1 MAKYRVL
8 ICAPDD
14 ADLECERAGE
24 AMARVEIDFKPRV
37 ELELWLWSSRWTEN
51 SKFPSARQ
59 FDLIAC
65 VLRQSSCVWG
75 GERREP
81 GLPPELAQSLPN
93 RENGKIP
100 DFLVFV
106 HTESDGVDSTS
117 PINQMVSPS
126 KAVDL
131 LLGKAEQRDFEW
143 ENNFTTSINSY
154 RDYNQFEGIFER
166 LLRLRLSEKFPV
178 QGPHAFPRGNA
189 LLEPDHFFS
198 RFGTV
203 ASRDIL
209 SYINEWLAEVRA
221 KWRRERR
228 GVALTAFVSA
238 ATLATAITFGSV
250 TFSRFQKSETNLA
263 LARTEKK
270 NAEKTARVS
279 MSAAEKTAR
288 ESIEAKLQSE
298 QLMHE
303 VVSDLGEKLK
313 PVRRAD
319 LLEPSLKAI
328 EAYDSKNGTDVQNAS
343 VQVLRVAA
351 LNDQGDLLA
360 DDNNLDGAVNA
371 YQEACGI
378 LEDLVKQEPA
388 KDEWMAE
395 WAQNLLKMGNIFS
408 TQGKIGEAMENYQR
422 AAGLW
427 QKLASAKPAEVG
439 PKSEWTKVL
448 VKLGTTFMAQKDWA
462 GARGPFEQARDI
474 LRGLAERDAQN
485 TEGWLRV
492 RQICNQIGDLEV
504 KAGDL
509 DRAVHA
515 YTDQLAADQKVAQL
529 SPGDTSEE
537 RDVAICQE
545 RIGYV
550 LEAQGKMA
558 DALTY
563 YQEELTGFENLV
575 HSSPTD
581 SSLRF
586 DLSVA
591 YESVGG
597 VLREEGKPDTALPKL
612 EKAVEITEQ
621 LASQEA
627 NDKKYQRQLSVSLQ
641 NYGSVL
647 ADLDKTPAALQAYLR
662 SQEICERLAAAVP
675 GDATYQQDLAD
686 CLGRAGD
693 LYRADGNLTKARG
706 SYQHCLQIS
715 ESLVSRDEANPIR
728 RQQLALTF
736 QRLAEATALSDKGG
750 QEALG
755 YYKVSCD
762 IFERLLETNSRN
774 VTWQEFLAN
783 GYLQAGKI
791 LQQGGKTTD
800 ATTQYN
806 QSLKVLLS
814 LRQINQLDD
823 YGVSVML
830 GAEEALGKKY
840 SADGGVVAELA
851 H

>member
-37 ELELWLWSSRWTEN
+37 DLELWLWSSRWTEN

-59 FDLIAC
+59 FDLVAC
-65 VLRQSSCVWG
+65 VLRRSSCVWG

-81 GLPPELAQSLPN
+81 GMPSDLAQSLPSH
-93 RENGKIP
+93 ENGKIP

-106 HTESDGVDSTS
+106 HAEGDVADSTS
-117 PINQMVSPS
+117 PMNQMVSPS

-131 LLGKAEQRDFEW
+131 LLGKADHRDFEW

-154 RDYNQFEGIFER
+154 RDYDQFETIFER
-166 LLRLRLSEKFPV
+166 LLRLRLSEKVPAE
-178 QGPHAFPRGNA
+178 GPHAFPSGNA

-198 RFGTV
+198 RFGNA
-203 ASRDIL
+203 ASREIL

-250 TFSRFQKSETNLA
+250 TFSRFQRSETNLA
-263 LARTEKK
+263 VARTEKT
-270 NAEKTARVS
+270 NAEKTARAS
-279 MSAAEKTAR
+279 MAAADKTAR

-303 VVSDLGEKLK
+303 IVSDLGEKLK

-328 EAYDSKNGTDVQNAS
+328 EAYDTKNGADTQNGS

-371 YQEACGI
+371 YQEACRI

-388 KDEWMAE
+388 KDEWVAE

-427 QKLASAKPAEVG
+427 QKLASAKPADVA
-439 PKSEWTKVL
+439 PRSEWTKVL
-448 VKLGTTFMAQKDWA
+448 VKLGTSFMAQKDWA
-462 GARGPFEQARDI
+462 GARVPFEQARDI
-474 LRGLAERDAQN
+474 LRGLADRDAQN
-485 TEGWLRV
+485 AEAWLRV
-492 RQICNQIGDLEV
+492 RQVCNQLGDLEV

-515 YTDQLAADQKVAQL
+515 YTDQLAADEKLAQL
-529 SPGDTSEE
+529 SPGDVSEE

-563 YQEELTGFENLV
+563 YEQEQKGFENLLLR
-575 HSSPTD
+575 SSTD
-581 SSLRF
+581 GSLRF
-586 DLSVA
+586 GLSVA
-591 YESVGG
+591 YESIGG
-597 VLREEGKPDTALPKL
+597 ILREEGKPDLALPKL
-612 EKAVEITEQ
+612 EKAVEIAQQ
-621 LASQEA
+621 LVSQESSE
-627 NDKKYQRQLSVSLQ
+627 KKYQRQLSVSLQ

-647 ADLDKTPAALQAYLR
+647 ADLEKTPAALQAYAE
-662 SQEICERLAAAVP
+662 SQEICERLVAAVP
-675 GDATYQQDLAD
+675 GDTVYQQDLAD
-686 CLGRAGD
+686 CLGRVGD
-693 LYRADGNLTKARG
+693 LYKADGNVAKARA
-706 SYQHCLQIS
+706 SYQRCLQIS
-715 ESLVSRDEANPIR
+715 ESLVSRDESNPVR

-736 QRLAEATALSDKGG
+736 QRLAEATALSDKE

-762 IFERLLETNSRN
+762 IFERLLQTNGRN

-783 GYLQAGKI
+783 GYLQTGKI
-791 LQQGGKTTD
+791 LQQGGKTAD
-800 ATTQYN
+800 ATAQFN
-806 QSLKVLLS
+806 QSLKALLS

-823 YGVSVML
+823 YGVSVLL
-830 GAEEALGKKY
+830 GAEEALGKKF

-851 H
+851 Q

>member
-37 ELELWLWSSRWTEN
+37 DLELWLWSSRWTEN

-59 FDLIAC
+59 FDLVAC
-65 VLRQSSCVWG
+65 VLRRSSCVWG

-81 GLPPELAQSLPN
+81 GMLSDLAQSLPSH
-93 RENGKIP
+93 ENGKIP

-106 HTESDGVDSTS
+106 HAEGDVADSTS
-117 PINQMVSPS
+117 PMNQMVSPS

-131 LLGKAEQRDFEW
+131 LLGKADHRDFEW

-154 RDYNQFEGIFER
+154 RDYDQFETIFER
-166 LLRLRLSEKFPV
+166 LLRLRLSEKVPAE
-178 QGPHAFPRGNA
+178 GPHAFPKGNA

-198 RFGTV
+198 RFGNA
-203 ASRDIL
+203 ASREIL
-209 SYINEWLAEVRA
+209 SYINEWLGEVRA

-250 TFSRFQKSETNLA
+250 TFSRFQRSETNLA
-263 LARTEKK
+263 VARTEKT

-279 MSAAEKTAR
+279 MATADKTAR

-298 QLMHE
+298 RLMHE
-303 VVSDLGEKLK
+303 IVSDLGEKLK

-328 EAYDSKNGTDVQNAS
+328 EAYDTKNGADTQTGS
-343 VQVLRVAA
+343 VQILRVAA

-360 DDNNLDGAVNA
+360 DDNNLDGAVTA
-371 YQEACGI
+371 YQEACRI

-388 KDEWMAE
+388 KDEWVAE

-427 QKLASAKPAEVG
+427 QKLASAKPADVA
-439 PKSEWTKVL
+439 PRSEWTKVL

-462 GARGPFEQARDI
+462 GARAPFEQARDI
-474 LRGLAERDAQN
+474 LRGLADRDAQN
-485 TEGWLRV
+485 SEAWLRV
-492 RQICNQIGDLEV
+492 RQICNQLGDLEV

-515 YTDQLAADQKVAQL
+515 YTDQLAADEKLAQL
-529 SPGDTSEE
+529 SPGDVSEE

-563 YQEELTGFENLV
+563 YEQELKGFENLLLR
-575 HSSPTD
+575 SSTD
-581 SSLRF
+581 GSLRF
-586 DLSVA
+586 GLSVA

-597 VLREEGKPDTALPKL
+597 VLREEGKPEPALPKL
-612 EKAVEITEQ
+612 QKAVEIAQEIV
-621 LASQEA
+621 SQESSE
-627 NDKKYQRQLSVSLQ
+627 KKYQRQLSVSLQ

-647 ADLDKTPAALQAYLR
+647 ADLDKTPAALQAYAQ
-662 SQEICERLAAAVP
+662 SQEICDRLVAAVP
-675 GDATYQQDLAD
+675 GDTVYQQDLAD
-686 CLGRAGD
+686 CLGRVGD
-693 LYRADGNLTKARG
+693 LYKADGNLAKARA
-706 SYQHCLQIS
+706 SYQRCLQIS
-715 ESLVSRDEANPIR
+715 ESLVSRDETNPVR

-736 QRLAEATALSDKGG
+736 QRLAEATALSDRE

-762 IFERLLETNSRN
+762 IFQRLLETNGRN

-783 GYLQAGKI
+783 GYLQTGKI
-791 LQQGGKTTD
+791 LQQGGKTAD
-800 ATTQYN
+800 ATAQYN
-806 QSLKVLLS
+806 QSLKALLS

-823 YGVSVML
+823 YGVSVLL
-830 GAEEALGKKY
+830 GAEEALGKKF

>member
-37 ELELWLWSSRWTEN
+37 DLELWLWSSRWTEN

-59 FDLIAC
+59 FDLVAC
-65 VLRQSSCVWG
+65 VLRRSSCVWG

-81 GLPPELAQSLPN
+81 GMPSDLAQSLPSH
-93 RENGKIP
+93 ENGKIP

-106 HTESDGVDSTS
+106 HAEGDVADSTS
-117 PINQMVSPS
+117 PMNQMVSPS

-131 LLGKAEQRDFEW
+131 LLGKADHRDFEW

-154 RDYNQFEGIFER
+154 RDYDQFETIFER
-166 LLRLRLSEKFPV
+166 LLRLRLSEKVPAE
-178 QGPHAFPRGNA
+178 GPHAFPKGNA

-198 RFGTV
+198 RFGNA
-203 ASRDIL
+203 ASREIL
-209 SYINEWLAEVRA
+209 SYINEWLGEVRA

-250 TFSRFQKSETNLA
+250 TFSRFQRSETNLA
-263 LARTEKK
+263 VARTEKT

-279 MSAAEKTAR
+279 MAAADKTAR

-303 VVSDLGEKLK
+303 IVSDLGEKLK

-328 EAYDSKNGTDVQNAS
+328 EAYDTKNGADTQTGS

-360 DDNNLDGAVNA
+360 DDNNLDGAVTA
-371 YQEACGI
+371 YQEACRI
-378 LEDLVKQEPA
+378 LEDLAKQEPA
-388 KDEWMAE
+388 KDEWVAE

-427 QKLASAKPAEVG
+427 QKLASAKPADVA
-439 PKSEWTKVL
+439 PRSEWTKVL
-448 VKLGTTFMAQKDWA
+448 VRLGTTFMAQKDWA
-462 GARGPFEQARDI
+462 GARAPFEQARDI
-474 LRGLAERDAQN
+474 LRGLADRDAQN
-485 TEGWLRV
+485 SEAWLRV
-492 RQICNQIGDLEV
+492 RQICNQLGDLEV

-509 DRAVHA
+509 DRAVHD
-515 YTDQLAADQKVAQL
+515 YTDQLAADEKLAQL
-529 SPGDTSEE
+529 SPADVSEE

-563 YQEELTGFENLV
+563 YEQELKGFENLLLR
-575 HSSPTD
+575 SSTD
-581 SSLRF
+581 GSLRF
-586 DLSVA
+586 GLSVA

-597 VLREEGKPDTALPKL
+597 VLREEGKPDLALPKL
-612 EKAVEITEQ
+612 QKAVEVAEQ
-621 LASQEA
+621 LVSQESSE
-627 NDKKYQRQLSVSLQ
+627 KKYQRQLSVSLQ

-647 ADLDKTPAALQAYLR
+647 ADLDKTPAALQAYAQ
-662 SQEICERLAAAVP
+662 SQEICERLVAAVP
-675 GDATYQQDLAD
+675 GETVYQQDLAD
-686 CLGRAGD
+686 CLGRVGD
-693 LYRADGNLTKARG
+693 LDKADGNLAKARA
-706 SYQHCLQIS
+706 SYQRCLQIS
-715 ESLVSRDEANPIR
+715 ESLVSRDESNPVR

-736 QRLAEATALSDKGG
+736 QRLAEATALSDKE

-762 IFERLLETNSRN
+762 IFQRLLETNGRN

-783 GYLQAGKI
+783 GYLQTGKI
-791 LQQGGKTTD
+791 LQQGGKTAD
-800 ATTQYN
+800 ATAQYN
-806 QSLKVLLS
+806 QSLKALLS

-823 YGVSVML
+823 YGVSVLL
-830 GAEEALGKKY
+830 GAEEALGKKF

-851 H
+851 Q

>member
-59 FDLIAC
+59 FDLVAC
-65 VLRQSSCVWG
+65 VLRRSSCVWG

-81 GLPPELAQSLPN
+81 GMPLGLAQSLPSH
-93 RENGKIP
+93 ENGKIP

-106 HTESDGVDSTS
+106 HAEGDAADSTS
-117 PINQMVSPS
+117 PMNQMVSPS

-131 LLGKAEQRDFEW
+131 LLGKVDHRDFEW

-154 RDYNQFEGIFER
+154 RDYDQFETIFER
-166 LLRLRLSEKFPV
+166 LLRLRLGEKVPAE
-178 QGPHAFPRGNA
+178 GPHAFPKGNA

-198 RFGTV
+198 RFGNA
-203 ASRDIL
+203 ASREVL

-250 TFSRFQKSETNLA
+250 TFSRFQRSETNLA
-263 LARTEKK
+263 VARTEKT
-270 NAEKTARVS
+270 NAEKTARAS
-279 MSAAEKTAR
+279 MAAADKTAR

-303 VVSDLGEKLK
+303 IVNDLGEKLK

-328 EAYDSKNGTDVQNAS
+328 AAYDVKNGAGTQNGS

-371 YQEACGI
+371 YQEACRI

-388 KDEWMAE
+388 KDEWVAE

-427 QKLASAKPAEVG
+427 QKLASAKPAEVA
-439 PKSEWTKVL
+439 PRSEWTKVL
-448 VKLGTTFMAQKDWA
+448 VRLGTTFMAQKDWA
-462 GARGPFEQARDI
+462 GARAPFEQARDI
-474 LRGLAERDAQN
+474 LRGLADRDAQN
-485 TEGWLRV
+485 PEAWLRV
-492 RQICNQIGDLEV
+492 RQICNQLGDLEV
-504 KAGDL
+504 KSGDL
-509 DRAVHA
+509 DRAVRA
-515 YTDQLAADQKVAQL
+515 YADQLGADEKLAQL
-529 SPGDTSEE
+529 SPGDASEE

-563 YQEELTGFENLV
+563 YEQELKGFENLLLR
-575 HSSPTD
+575 SSTD
-581 SSLRF
+581 GGLRF

-597 VLREEGKPDTALPKL
+597 VLREEGKPDLASPKL
-612 EKAVEITEQ
+612 QKAVELAQQ
-621 LASQEA
+621 LLSQEA
-627 NDKKYQRQLSVSLQ
+627 SEKKYQRQLSVSLQ

-647 ADLDKTPAALQAYLR
+647 ADLDKTPAALQAYAQ
-662 SQEICERLAAAVP
+662 SQEICERLVAAAP
-675 GDATYQQDLAD
+675 GDTVYQQDLAD
-686 CLGRAGD
+686 CLGRVGD
-693 LYRADGNLTKARG
+693 LYRADGNLAKARA
-706 SYQHCLQIS
+706 SYQRGLQIS
-715 ESLVSRDEANPIR
+715 ESLVSRDESNPVR

-736 QRLAEATALSDKGG
+736 QRLAEATALSDKD

-762 IFERLLETNSRN
+762 IFERLLETNGLN

-783 GYLQAGKI
+783 GYLQTGKI
-791 LQQGGKTTD
+791 LQQGGKTAD
-800 ATTQYN
+800 ATTQFN

-823 YGVSVML
+823 YGVSVLL
-830 GAEEALGKKY
+830 GAEEALGKKF

-851 H
+851 Q

>member
-37 ELELWLWSSRWTEN
+37 DLELWLWSSRWTEN

-59 FDLIAC
+59 FDLVAC
-65 VLRQSSCVWG
+65 VLRRSSCVWG

-81 GLPPELAQSLPN
+81 GMPSDLAQSLPSH
-93 RENGKIP
+93 ENGKIP

-106 HTESDGVDSTS
+106 HAEGDVADSTS
-117 PINQMVSPS
+117 PMNQMVSPS

-131 LLGKAEQRDFEW
+131 LLGKADHRDFEW

-154 RDYNQFEGIFER
+154 RDYDQFETIFER
-166 LLRLRLSEKFPV
+166 LLRLRLSEKVPAE
-178 QGPHAFPRGNA
+178 GPHAFPKGNA

-198 RFGTV
+198 RFGNA
-203 ASRDIL
+203 ASREIL
-209 SYINEWLAEVRA
+209 SYINEWLGEIRA

-250 TFSRFQKSETNLA
+250 TFSRFQRSETNLA
-263 LARTEKK
+263 VARTEKT

-279 MSAAEKTAR
+279 MAAADKTAR

-303 VVSDLGEKLK
+303 IVSDLGEKLK

-328 EAYDSKNGTDVQNAS
+328 EAYDTKNGADTQTGS

-360 DDNNLDGAVNA
+360 DDNNLDGAVTA
-371 YQEACGI
+371 YQEACRI
-378 LEDLVKQEPA
+378 LEDLAKQEPA
-388 KDEWMAE
+388 KDEWVAE

-427 QKLASAKPAEVG
+427 QKLASAKPADVA
-439 PKSEWTKVL
+439 PRSEWTKVL
-448 VKLGTTFMAQKDWA
+448 VRLGTTFMTQKDWA
-462 GARGPFEQARDI
+462 GARAPFEQARDI
-474 LRGLAERDAQN
+474 LRGLADRDAQN
-485 TEGWLRV
+485 SEAWLRV
-492 RQICNQIGDLEV
+492 RQICNQLGDLEV

-509 DRAVHA
+509 DRAVHD
-515 YTDQLAADQKVAQL
+515 YTDQLAADEKLAQL
-529 SPGDTSEE
+529 SPADVSEE

-563 YQEELTGFENLV
+563 YEQELKGFENLLLR
-575 HSSPTD
+575 SSTD
-581 SSLRF
+581 GSLRF
-586 DLSVA
+586 GLSVA

-597 VLREEGKPDTALPKL
+597 VLREEGKPDLALPKL
-612 EKAVEITEQ
+612 QKAVEVAEQ
-621 LASQEA
+621 LVSQESSE
-627 NDKKYQRQLSVSLQ
+627 KKYQRQLSVSLQ

-647 ADLDKTPAALQAYLR
+647 ADLDKTPAALQAYAQ
-662 SQEICERLAAAVP
+662 SQEICERLVAAVP
-675 GDATYQQDLAD
+675 GETVYQQDLAD
-686 CLGRAGD
+686 CLGRVGD
-693 LYRADGNLTKARG
+693 LDKADGNLAKARA
-706 SYQHCLQIS
+706 SYQRCLQIS
-715 ESLVSRDEANPIR
+715 ESLVSRDESNPVR

-736 QRLAEATALSDKGG
+736 QRLAEATALSDKE

-762 IFERLLETNSRN
+762 IFQRLLETNGRN

-783 GYLQAGKI
+783 GYLQTGKI
-791 LQQGGKTTD
+791 LQQGGKTAD
-800 ATTQYN
+800 ATAQYN
-806 QSLKVLLS
+806 QSLKALLS

-823 YGVSVML
+823 YGVSVLL
-830 GAEEALGKKY
+830 GAEEALGKKF

-851 H
+851 Q

>member
-37 ELELWLWSSRWTEN
+37 DLELWLWSSRWTEN

-59 FDLIAC
+59 FDLVAC
-65 VLRQSSCVWG
+65 VLRRSSCVWG

-81 GLPPELAQSLPN
+81 GMPSDLAQSLPSH
-93 RENGKIP
+93 ENGKIP

-106 HTESDGVDSTS
+106 HAEGDVADSTS
-117 PINQMVSPS
+117 PMNQMVSPS

-131 LLGKAEQRDFEW
+131 LLGKADHRDFEW

-154 RDYNQFEGIFER
+154 RDYDQFESIFER
-166 LLRLRLSEKFPV
+166 LLRLRLSEKVPAE
-178 QGPHAFPRGNA
+178 GPHAFPKGNA

-198 RFGTV
+198 RFGNG
-203 ASRDIL
+203 ASRELL

-250 TFSRFQKSETNLA
+250 TFSRFQRSETNLVV
-263 LARTEKK
+263 ARTEKT
-270 NAEKTARVS
+270 NAEKTARAS
-279 MSAAEKTAR
+279 MAAADKTAR

-303 VVSDLGEKLK
+303 IVSDLGEKLK

-328 EAYDSKNGTDVQNAS
+328 QAYDTKNGAGTQNGS

-351 LNDQGDLLA
+351 LNDHGDLLA
-360 DDNNLDGAVNA
+360 DDNNLDGAVTA
-371 YQEACGI
+371 YQEACRI

-388 KDEWMAE
+388 QDEWVAE

-427 QKLASAKPAEVG
+427 QKLASANPADVA

-448 VKLGTTFMAQKDWA
+448 VKLGATFMAQRDWT
-462 GARGPFEQARDI
+462 GARAPFEQARDI
-474 LRGLAERDAQN
+474 LRGLADRDAQN
-485 TEGWLRV
+485 SEAWLRV
-492 RQICNQIGDLEV
+492 RQICNQLGDLEV

-515 YTDQLAADQKVAQL
+515 YTDQLAADEKLAQL
-529 SPGDTSEE
+529 SPGDVSEE

-563 YQEELTGFENLV
+563 YEQELKGFENLLLR
-575 HSSPTD
+575 SSND
-581 SSLRF
+581 GSLRF
-586 DLSVA
+586 GLSVA

-597 VLREEGKPDTALPKL
+597 VLREEGQPEPALPKL
-612 EKAVEITEQ
+612 QKAVEIAQQ
-621 LASQEA
+621 LVSQESSE
-627 NDKKYQRQLSVSLQ
+627 KKYQRQLSVSLQ

-647 ADLDKTPAALQAYLR
+647 ADLDKTPAALQAYAQ
-662 SQEICERLAAAVP
+662 SQEICERLVAAVP
-675 GDATYQQDLAD
+675 GDTVYQQDLAD
-686 CLGRAGD
+686 CLGRVGD
-693 LYRADGNLTKARG
+693 LYKADGNLAKARV
-706 SYQHCLQIS
+706 SYQRCLEIS
-715 ESLVSRDEANPIR
+715 ESLVSRDESSPVR

-736 QRLAEATALSDKGG
+736 QRLAEATALSDKD

-762 IFERLLETNSRN
+762 IFQRLLETNGRN

-783 GYLQAGKI
+783 GYLQTGKL
-791 LQQGGKTTD
+791 LQQGGKTAD
-800 ATTQYN
+800 ATAQYN
-806 QSLKVLLS
+806 QSLKALLS

-823 YGVSVML
+823 YGVSVLL
-830 GAEEALGKKY
+830 GAEEALGKKF

>member
-37 ELELWLWSSRWTEN
+37 DLELWLWSSRWTEN

-59 FDLIAC
+59 FDLVAC
-65 VLRQSSCVWG
+65 VLRRSSCVWG

-81 GLPPELAQSLPN
+81 GMPSDLAQSLPSH
-93 RENGKIP
+93 ENGKIP

-106 HTESDGVDSTS
+106 HAEGDVADSTS
-117 PINQMVSPS
+117 PMNQMVSPS

-131 LLGKAEQRDFEW
+131 LLGKADHRDFEW

-154 RDYNQFEGIFER
+154 RDYDQFETIFER
-166 LLRLRLSEKFPV
+166 LLRLRLSEKIPAE
-178 QGPHAFPRGNA
+178 GPHAFPKGNA

-198 RFGTV
+198 RFGNA
-203 ASRDIL
+203 ASREIL
-209 SYINEWLAEVRA
+209 SYINEWLGEVRA

-250 TFSRFQKSETNLA
+250 TFSRFQRSETNLA
-263 LARTEKK
+263 VARTEKT
-270 NAEKTARVS
+270 NAEKTARAS
-279 MSAAEKTAR
+279 MAAADKTAR

-303 VVSDLGEKLK
+303 IVSDLGEKLK

-319 LLEPSLKAI
+319 LLEPSLKEI
-328 EAYDSKNGTDVQNAS
+328 EAYDTKNGADTQNGS

-371 YQEACGI
+371 YQEACRI

-388 KDEWMAE
+388 KDEWVAE

-427 QKLASAKPAEVG
+427 QKLASAKPADVA
-439 PKSEWTKVL
+439 PRSEWTKVL

-462 GARGPFEQARDI
+462 GARTPFEQARDI
-474 LRGLAERDAQN
+474 LRGLADRDAQN
-485 TEGWLRV
+485 SEAWLRV
-492 RQICNQIGDLEV
+492 RQICNQLGDLEV
-504 KAGDL
+504 KSGDL

-515 YTDQLAADQKVAQL
+515 YTDQLAADEKLAQL
-529 SPGDTSEE
+529 SPGDVSEE

-563 YQEELTGFENLV
+563 YEQELKGFENLLLRG
-575 HSSPTD
+575 STD
-581 SSLRF
+581 GSLRF
-586 DLSVA
+586 SLSVA

-597 VLREEGKPDTALPKL
+597 VLREEGKPEPALPKL
-612 EKAVEITEQ
+612 QKAVEIAQQ
-621 LASQEA
+621 LVSQESSE
-627 NDKKYQRQLSVSLQ
+627 KKYQRQLSVSLQ

-647 ADLDKTPAALQAYLR
+647 ADLDKTPAALQAYAQ
-662 SQEICERLAAAVP
+662 SQEICERLVAAVP
-675 GDATYQQDLAD
+675 GDTVYQQDLAD
-686 CLGRAGD
+686 CLGRVGD
-693 LYRADGNLTKARG
+693 LYKADGNVAKARA
-706 SYQHCLQIS
+706 SYQRCLQIS
-715 ESLVSRDEANPIR
+715 ESLVSRDESNPVR

-736 QRLAEATALSDKGG
+736 QRLAEATALSDKE

-762 IFERLLETNSRN
+762 IFQRLLETNGRN

-783 GYLQAGKI
+783 GYLQTGKI
-791 LQQGGKTTD
+791 LQQGGKTAD
-800 ATTQYN
+800 ATAQYN
-806 QSLKVLLS
+806 QSLKALLS

-823 YGVSVML
+823 YGVSVLL
-830 GAEEALGKKY
+830 GAEEALGKKF

-851 H
+851 Q

>member
-24 AMARVEIDFKPRV
+24 AMARVEMEFKPRV

-59 FDLIAC
+59 FDLVAC
-65 VLRQSSCVWG
+65 VLRRSSCVWG

-81 GLPPELAQSLPN
+81 GMPQDVAQAMPR

-106 HTESDGVDSTS
+106 HAESDAADSTS
-117 PINQMVSPS
+117 PMNQMVSPS

-131 LLGKAEQRDFEW
+131 LLGKVDQRDFEW

-154 RDYNQFEGIFER
+154 RNYEQFEATFER
-166 LLRLRLSEKFPV
+166 LLRLRLGEKFPAE
-178 QGPHAFPRGNA
+178 GPHAFPKGNA
-189 LLEPDHFFS
+189 LLEPDHFFT

-203 ASRDIL
+203 ASREIL
-209 SYINEWLAEVRA
+209 SYINEWLAEVRS

-263 LARTEKK
+263 VARTQKA
-270 NAEKTARVS
+270 NAEKTARASV
-279 MSAAEKTAR
+279 AAADKTAR
-288 ESIEAKLQSE
+288 DSIEAKLQSE

-303 VVSDLGEKLK
+303 IVSDLGEKLK

-319 LLEPSLKAI
+319 LLEPSLKAVETYDAKNGI
-328 EAYDSKNGTDVQNAS
+328 EAQNTS

-371 YQEACGI
+371 YQDACRL

-388 KDEWMAE
+388 KDEWVAE

-408 TQGKIGEAMENYQR
+408 TQGKIGQAMENYQR

-427 QKLASAKPAEVG
+427 EKLASAKPTEVE

-448 VKLGTTFMAQKDWA
+448 VKLGITFMAQKDWA

-474 LRGLAERDAQN
+474 LRVLAERDAQN
-485 TEGWLRV
+485 PEAWLRV
-492 RQICNQIGDLEV
+492 RQICNQLGDLEV

-509 DRAVHA
+509 DRAVRA
-515 YTDQLAADQKVAQL
+515 YTDQLAAGQRLAQL
-529 SPGDTSEE
+529 SPGDISQQ
-537 RDVAICQE
+537 RDIAICQE

-550 LEAQGKMA
+550 LEAQGKME

-563 YQEELTGFENLV
+563 YQQELTTFENLL
-575 HSSPTD
+575 HGSSSD

-586 DLSVA
+586 DLAVA
-591 YESVGG
+591 YQNVGG
-597 VLREEGKPDTALPKL
+597 ILREEGKPDLALPKL
-612 EKAVEITEQ
+612 EKAVEVAQQ
-621 LASQEA
+621 LASQDSKE
-627 NDKKYQRQLSVSLQ
+627 KKYEHQFSVSLQ

-647 ADLDKTPAALQAYLR
+647 ADLDKTPAALQAYAQ
-662 SQEICERLAAAVP
+662 SQEICERLVAAAP
-675 GDATYQQDLAD
+675 GEAVYQQDLAD

-693 LYRADGNLTKARG
+693 LYRADGNLAKARA
-706 SYQHCLQIS
+706 SYQRSLEIS
-715 ESLVSRDEANPIR
+715 ESLVSRDEANPVR

-736 QRLAEATALSDKGG
+736 QRLAEATALTDKG

-762 IFERLLETNSRN
+762 IFERLLQTNGRN

-783 GYLQAGKI
+783 GYLQAGKL
-791 LQQGGKTTD
+791 LQTSGKTAD
-800 ATTQYN
+800 ATTQFN

-823 YGVSVML
+823 YGVSVLL
-830 GAEEALGKKY
+830 GSESALGKKF
-840 SADGGVVAELA
+840 SADGGVVAEA
-851 H
+851 Q

>member
-59 FDLIAC
+59 FDLVAC
-65 VLRQSSCVWG
+65 VLRRSSCVWG

-81 GLPPELAQSLPN
+81 GLPPDLAQSLPSI
-93 RENGKIP
+93 ENGKIP

-106 HTESDGVDSTS
+106 HSESDAADSTS
-117 PINQMVSPS
+117 PMNQMVSPS

-131 LLGKAEQRDFEW
+131 LLGKVEQRDFEW

-154 RDYNQFEGIFER
+154 RDYDQFETLFER
-166 LLRLRLSEKFPV
+166 LLRLRLSEKFPAE
-178 QGPHAFPRGNA
+178 GPHAFPKGHA

-198 RFGTV
+198 RFGNV
-203 ASRDIL
+203 ASREIL
-209 SYINEWLAEVRA
+209 SYINEWLSEVRA

-238 ATLATAITFGSV
+238 ATLATAVTFGSV
-250 TFSRFQKSETNLA
+250 TFSRFQRSETNLA
-263 LARTEKK
+263 VAKTDKQ
-270 NAEKTARVS
+270 NAEKTARAS
-279 MSAAEKTAR
+279 MAAAEKTAR

-303 VVSDLGEKLK
+303 IVSDLGEKLK

-328 EAYDSKNGTDVQNAS
+328 AAYDAKNGGDVQKPS
-343 VQVLRVAA
+343 VEVLRVAA

-360 DDNNLDGAVNA
+360 DDNDLDGAVNA
-371 YQEACGI
+371 YEEACRI

-388 KDEWMAE
+388 KEDWIAE

-408 TQGKIGEAMENYQR
+408 TQGKVGEAMDNYQR

-427 QKLASAKPAEVG
+427 QKLASAKPTEVG
-439 PKSEWTKVL
+439 PKSEWTKAL

-474 LRGLAERDAQN
+474 LRGLADRDAQN
-485 TEGWLRV
+485 PEAWLRV
-492 RQICNQIGDLEV
+492 RQICNQLGDLEV

-509 DRAVHA
+509 DRAA
-515 YTDQLAADQKVAQL
+515 RDYTDQLAADQKVAQL

-537 RDVAICQE
+537 RDVAVCQE

-550 LEAQGKMA
+550 LEAQGKME
-558 DALTY
+558 DAFTY
-563 YQEELTGFENLV
+563 YQDELTGFENLL
-575 HSSPTD
+575 HRSSADTG
-581 SSLRF
+581 LRF

-591 YESVGG
+591 YGSVGG
-597 VLREEGKPDTALPKL
+597 VLREEGKPEQALPKL
-612 EKAVEITEQ
+612 QKAVEISEQ
-621 LASQEA
+621 LVSQDA
-627 NDKKYQRQLSVSLQ
+627 NEKKYQRQLSVSLQ

-647 ADLDKTPAALQAYLR
+647 ADLEKTPNALQAYAQ
-662 SQEICERLAAAVP
+662 SQEICERLVAATP
-675 GDATYQQDLAD
+675 GDAVYQQDLAD
-686 CLGRAGD
+686 CLGRVGD
-693 LYRADGNLTKARG
+693 LYKADGNLAKART
-706 SYQHCLQIS
+706 SYERCLQIS
-715 ESLVSRDEANPIR
+715 ESLASRDETNPGR

-736 QRLAEATALSDKGG
+736 QRLAEATALSDKG

-755 YYKVSCD
+755 YYKLSCD
-762 IFERLLETNSRN
+762 IFERLVETNGRN

-783 GYLQAGKI
+783 GYLQSGKI
-791 LQQGGKTTD
+791 LQRGGKTGD
-800 ATTQYN
+800 ATTQFN

-814 LRQINQLDD
+814 LREINQLDD
-823 YGVSVML
+823 YGVSVLL
-830 GAEEALGKKY
+830 GSEEALGKKF
-840 SADGGVVAELA
+840 SADGGVVAA
-851 H
+851 Q

>member
-24 AMARVEIDFKPRV
+24 AMARVEMDFKPRV

-59 FDLIAC
+59 FDLVAC
-65 VLRQSSCVWG
+65 VLRRSSCVWG

-81 GLPPELAQSLPN
+81 GLPEDLARALPSGETG
-93 RENGKIP
+93 RIP

-106 HTESDGVDSTS
+106 HGDGEAADSTS
-117 PINQMVSPS
+117 PMNQMVSPS

-131 LLGKAEQRDFEW
+131 LLGKVDHRDLEW

-154 RDYNQFEGIFER
+154 RDYDQFEAIFER
-166 LLRLRLSEKFPV
+166 LLRLRLNEKFPAEA
-178 QGPHAFPRGNA
+178 GSHMFPRGNA

-198 RFGTV
+198 RFGNS
-203 ASRDIL
+203 ASREIL
-209 SYINEWLAEVRA
+209 SYINEWLEEVRA

-250 TFSRFQKSETNLA
+250 TFSRFQRSETNLA
-263 LARTEKK
+263 IARTEKSK
-270 NAEKTARVS
+270 AEKTARSS
-279 MSAAEKTAR
+279 MAAADKTAR
-288 ESIEAKLQSE
+288 ESVEARLLSE

-303 VVSDLGEKLK
+303 IVSDLGEKLK

-328 EAYDSKNGTDVQNAS
+328 QVYDSKNGNNDPNSS
-343 VQVLRVAA
+343 VQALRVAA

-360 DDNNLDGAVNA
+360 DDNNLDGAVAA
-371 YQEACGI
+371 YQQACAI
-378 LEDLVKQEPA
+378 IEQLVQQQPA
-388 KDEWMAE
+388 KDEWAAD

-408 TQGKIGEAMENYQR
+408 TQGKMGEAMDNYQR

-427 QKLASAKPAEVG
+427 EKLASAKPTDET
-439 PKSEWTKVL
+439 PKSEWIKVL
-448 VKLGTTFMAQKDWA
+448 VKLGTTFMAKKDWA

-474 LRGLAERDAQN
+474 LRGLAAGDAQN
-485 TEGWLRV
+485 PEAWLRV
-492 RQICNQIGDLEV
+492 RQICNQLGDLEV

-515 YTDQLAADQKVAQL
+515 YADQLAADRKLVEL
-529 SPGDTSEE
+529 SPEDTTEE

-545 RIGYV
+545 RIAYV
-550 LEAQGKMA
+550 LEAQGKIT
-558 DALTY
+558 DAQGY
-563 YQEELTGFENLV
+563 YEQELTGIESLV
-575 HSSPTD
+575 HHNSDD
-581 SSLRF
+581 SGLRY

-591 YESVGG
+591 YQNVGSA
-597 VLREEGKPDTALPKL
+597 LREAGRPDEALPKL
-612 EKAVEITEQ
+612 QKAAEIAQQ
-621 LASQEA
+621 LVNQTGS
-627 NDKKYQRQLSVSLQ
+627 DKKYQRQLSVSLQ
-641 NYGSVL
+641 NYGSAL
-647 ADLDKTPAALQAYLR
+647 ADLEKVPAALQAYAQ
-662 SQEICERLAAAVP
+662 SQQICETLASAEP
-675 GDATYQQDLAD
+675 GEVVYQQDLAD

-693 LYRADGNLTKARG
+693 LYKADGNLVKARA
-706 SYQHCLQIS
+706 SYQRCLQIS
-715 ESLVSRDEANPIR
+715 ESLVSRDETNPVR
-728 RQQLALTF
+728 RQQLAVTF
-736 QRLAEATALSDKGG
+736 QRLAEATTLSEKG
-750 QEALG
+750 QDALG
-755 YYKVSCD
+755 YYKTSCD

-783 GYLQAGKI
+783 GYLQAGKL
-791 LQQGGKTTD
+791 LQQQGKTAD
-800 ATTQYN
+800 ATTEFN

-814 LRQINQLDD
+814 LRQLNQLDD
-823 YGVSVML
+823 YGVSVLL
-830 GAEEALGKKY
+830 GAEASLGKKFP
-840 SADGGVVAELA
+840 ADGGVVAELA
-851 H
+851 Q

>member
-37 ELELWLWSSRWTEN
+37 DLELWLWSSRWTEN

-59 FDLIAC
+59 FDLVAC
-65 VLRQSSCVWG
+65 VLRRSSCVWG

-81 GLPPELAQSLPN
+81 GLPPDLAQNLPSQ
-93 RENGKIP
+93 ENGKIP

-106 HTESDGVDSTS
+106 HAESDAADSTS
-117 PINQMVSPS
+117 PMNQMVSPS

-131 LLGKAEQRDFEW
+131 LLGKVDHRDFEW

-154 RDYNQFEGIFER
+154 RDYDQFETVFER
-166 LLRLRLSEKFPV
+166 LLRLRLNEKFPI
-178 QGPHAFPRGNA
+178 QGPHVFPKGHA
-189 LLEPDHFFS
+189 LLEPDHFFT
-198 RFGTV
+198 RFGNV
-203 ASRDIL
+203 ASREIL
-209 SYINEWLAEVRA
+209 SYINEWLSEVRT

-250 TFSRFQKSETNLA
+250 TFSRFQRSETNLA
-263 LARTEKK
+263 VARTDKA
-270 NAEKTARVS
+270 NAEKTARAS
-279 MSAAEKTAR
+279 MAAAEKTAR

-303 VVSDLGEKLK
+303 IVSDLGEKLK

-328 EAYDSKNGTDVQNAS
+328 EAYDSKNGTDAQNGS

-360 DDNNLDGAVNA
+360 DDNNLDAAVKA
-371 YQEACGI
+371 YQEACAI
-378 LEDLVKQEPA
+378 LQDLSKQEPA
-388 KDEWMAE
+388 KEEWMAE

-408 TQGKIGEAMENYQR
+408 TQGKIGEAMDDYQR

-427 QKLASAKPAEVG
+427 QKLASANPAEVA

-448 VKLGTTFMAQKDWA
+448 VKLGTTFMAQRNWA
-462 GARGPFEQARDI
+462 GAREPFEQARDI
-474 LRGLAERDAQN
+474 LRSLAERDAQN
-485 TEGWLRV
+485 PESWLRV
-492 RQICNQIGDLEV
+492 RQICNQLGDLEV

-509 DRAVHA
+509 DRAARA
-515 YTDQLAADQKVAQL
+515 YTDQLAADEKLAQL
-529 SPGDTSEE
+529 SPGDVSEQK
-537 RDVAICQE
+537 DVAICQE

-550 LEAQGKMA
+550 LEAEGKMA

-563 YQEELTGFENLV
+563 YEQELTGFENLL
-575 HSSPTD
+575 HRSSTD
-581 SSLRF
+581 NSLRF

-597 VLREEGKPDTALPKL
+597 VLREEGKPDLALPKL
-612 EKAVEITEQ
+612 QKAMELAEQ
-621 LASQEA
+621 LSSQ
-627 NDKKYQRQLSVSLQ
+627 DGDGKKYQRQFSVALQ

-647 ADLDKTPAALQAYLR
+647 ADLDKTPAALQAYTQ
-662 SQEICERLAAAVP
+662 SQEICERLVAAAP
-675 GDATYQQDLAD
+675 GEVAFQQDLAD
-686 CLGRAGD
+686 CLGRVGD
-693 LYRADGNLTKARG
+693 LYKADGDLTKARA
-706 SYQHCLQIS
+706 SYERCLQIA
-715 ESLVSRDEANPIR
+715 ESLLSRDETNPAR

-736 QRLAEATALSDKGG
+736 QRLAEATALTDKG

-755 YYKVSCD
+755 YYKTSCD
-762 IFERLLETNSRN
+762 MFERLLETDSHN

-791 LQQGGKTTD
+791 LQQAGKAAD
-800 ATTQYN
+800 ATTQFN

-823 YGVSVML
+823 YGVSVLL
-830 GAEEALGKKY
+830 GAEESLGKKY

-851 H
+851 Q

>member
-24 AMARVEIDFKPRV
+24 AMARVEIDFKPRA

-59 FDLIAC
+59 FDLVAC
-65 VLRQSSCVWG
+65 VLRRSSCVWG

-81 GLPPELAQSLPN
+81 GLPADLARTLPSG
-93 RENGKIP
+93 ENGRIP

-106 HTESDGVDSTS
+106 HADGEAADSTS
-117 PINQMVSPS
+117 PMNQMVSPS

-131 LLGKAEQRDFEW
+131 LLGKVDQRELEW

-154 RDYNQFEGIFER
+154 RDYDQFEASFER
-166 LLRLRLSEKFPV
+166 LLRLRLNEKFPAEA
-178 QGPHAFPRGNA
+178 GSHAFPRGNA

-198 RFGTV
+198 RFGNS
-203 ASRDIL
+203 ASREIL
-209 SYINEWLAEVRA
+209 SYINEWLEEVRA

-250 TFSRFQKSETNLA
+250 TFSRFQRSETNLA
-263 LARTEKK
+263 IARTEKS

-279 MSAAEKTAR
+279 MAAADKTAR
-288 ESIEAKLQSE
+288 ESLEARLQSE

-303 VVSDLGEKLK
+303 IVSDLGEKLK

-328 EAYDSKNGTDVQNAS
+328 QAYDSKNGNNDSNSS
-343 VQVLRVAA
+343 VQALRIAA

-360 DDNNLDGAVNA
+360 DDNNLDAAVAA
-371 YQEACGI
+371 YQQACAI
-378 LEDLVKQEPA
+378 IEQLVQQQPA
-388 KDEWMAE
+388 KDEWVAD

-408 TQGKIGEAMENYQR
+408 TQGKVGEAMDNYQR

-427 QKLASAKPAEVG
+427 EKLASAKPTDET
-439 PKSEWTKVL
+439 PKSEWIKVL
-448 VKLGTTFMAQKDWA
+448 VKLGTTFMAKKDWA

-474 LRGLAERDAQN
+474 LRGLAEGDAQN
-485 TEGWLRV
+485 PEAWVRV
-492 RQICNQIGDLEV
+492 RQICNQLGDLEV

-515 YTDQLAADQKVAQL
+515 YGDQLAADHKLAEL
-529 SPGDTSEE
+529 SPGDTAGG

-545 RIGYV
+545 RIAYV
-550 LEAQGKMA
+550 LEAQGKIT
-558 DALTY
+558 DAQGY
-563 YQEELTGFENLV
+563 YEQELTGIESLV
-575 HSSPTD
+575 HHNSND
-581 SSLRF
+581 SGLRY

-591 YESVGG
+591 YQNVGS
-597 VLREEGKPDTALPKL
+597 VLREQGRPDEALPKL
-612 EKAVEITEQ
+612 QKAAEIAQQ
-621 LASQEA
+621 LVNQTGS
-627 NDKKYQRQLSVSLQ
+627 DKKYQRQLSVSLQ
-641 NYGSVL
+641 NYGSAL
-647 ADLDKTPAALQAYLR
+647 ADLDKVPAALQTYAQ
-662 SQEICERLAAAVP
+662 SQQICETLASAEP
-675 GDATYQQDLAD
+675 GEVVYQQDLAD

-693 LYRADGNLTKARG
+693 LYKADGNLVKARA
-706 SYQHCLQIS
+706 SYQRCLQIS
-715 ESLVSRDEANPIR
+715 ESLVSRDETNPVR

-736 QRLAEATALSDKGG
+736 QRLAEATTLSEKG
-750 QEALG
+750 QDALG
-755 YYKVSCD
+755 YYKTSCD
-762 IFERLLETNSRN
+762 IFERLLETNSHN

-783 GYLQAGKI
+783 GYLQAGK
-791 LQQGGKTTD
+791 LFQQQGKTAD
-800 ATTQYN
+800 ATTEFN

-814 LRQINQLDD
+814 LRQLNQLDD
-823 YGVSVML
+823 YGVSVLL
-830 GAEEALGKKY
+830 GAEASLGKKFP
-840 SADGGVVAELA
+840 ADGGVVAELA
-851 H
+851 Q

>member
-24 AMARVEIDFKPRV
+24 AMARVEMEFKPRV

-59 FDLIAC
+59 FDLVAC
-65 VLRQSSCVWG
+65 VLRRSSCVWG

-81 GLPPELAQSLPN
+81 GMPQDVAQALPS

-106 HTESDGVDSTS
+106 HSEIDVADSTS
-117 PINQMVSPS
+117 PMNQMVSPS

-131 LLGKAEQRDFEW
+131 LLGKVDQRDFEW

-154 RDYNQFEGIFER
+154 RNYEQFEATFER
-166 LLRLRLSEKFPV
+166 LLRLRLGEKFPAE
-178 QGPHAFPRGNA
+178 GPHAFPKGNA
-189 LLEPDHFFS
+189 LLEPDHFFT

-203 ASRDIL
+203 ASREIL

-250 TFSRFQKSETNLA
+250 TFSRFQRSETNLA
-263 LARTEKK
+263 VARTEKV
-270 NAEKTARVS
+270 NAEETARASV
-279 MSAAEKTAR
+279 SAAEKTAR
-288 ESIEAKLQSE
+288 ESIEAKLQSD

-303 VVSDLGEKLK
+303 IVSDLGEKLK

-319 LLEPSLKAI
+319 LLEPSLKAV
-328 EAYDSKNGTDVQNAS
+328 ETYDTKNGTKAQNTS
-343 VQVLRVAA
+343 VQVLRVTA

-360 DDNNLDGAVNA
+360 DDNNLDGAVKA
-371 YQEACGI
+371 YQDACRL

-388 KDEWMAE
+388 KDEWVTE

-408 TQGKIGEAMENYQR
+408 TQGNIGQAMENYQR

-427 QKLASAKPAEVG
+427 EKLASAKPAEVE
-439 PKSEWTKVL
+439 PRSEWTKVL
-448 VKLGTTFMAQKDWA
+448 VKLGITFMAQKDWA

-474 LRGLAERDAQN
+474 LRGLAERDAHN
-485 TEGWLRV
+485 PEAWLRV

-509 DRAVHA
+509 DRAVRA
-515 YTDQLAADQKVAQL
+515 YTDQLAAGQRIAQL
-529 SPGDTSEE
+529 SPGDVSQE
-537 RDVAICQE
+537 RDIAICQE

-550 LEAQGKMA
+550 LEAEGKME

-563 YQEELTGFENLV
+563 YQQELTGFENLL
-575 HSSPTD
+575 HGSTD

-591 YESVGG
+591 YGNVGEI
-597 VLREEGKPDTALPKL
+597 LRDEGKPDLALPKL
-612 EKAVEITEQ
+612 QRAMEIAQQ
-621 LASQEA
+621 LAGQEP
-627 NDKKYQRQLSVSLQ
+627 NDKKYARQFSVSLQ

-647 ADLDKTPAALQAYLR
+647 ADLDKTPAALQAYSQ
-662 SQEICERLAAAVP
+662 SQEICERLVAAAP
-675 GDATYQQDLAD
+675 GEAVYQQDLAD

-693 LYRADGNLTKARG
+693 LYRADGNLTKARA
-706 SYQHCLQIS
+706 SYQRCLEIS
-715 ESLVSRDEANPIR
+715 ESLVSRDETNPSR

-736 QRLAEATALSDKGG
+736 QRLAEATALSDKG

-762 IFERLLETNSRN
+762 IFERLLQTNSHN

-783 GYLQAGKI
+783 GYLQSGKL
-791 LQQGGKTTD
+791 LQAGGKTAD
-800 ATTQYN
+800 ATTQFN
-806 QSLKVLLS
+806 QSLRVLLS

-823 YGVSVML
+823 YGVSVLL
-830 GAEEALGKKY
+830 GSEAALGKKF
-840 SADGGVVAELA
+840 SADGGVVAEA
-851 H
+851 R

>member
-24 AMARVEIDFKPRV
+24 AVARVEIDFKPRV
-37 ELELWLWSSRWTEN
+37 DLELWLWSSRWTEN

-59 FDLIAC
+59 FDLVAC
-65 VLRQSSCVWG
+65 VLRRSSCVWG

-81 GLPPELAQSLPN
+81 GMPSDLAQSLPSH
-93 RENGKIP
+93 ENGKIP

-106 HTESDGVDSTS
+106 HAEGDVADSTS
-117 PINQMVSPS
+117 PMNQMVSPS

-131 LLGKAEQRDFEW
+131 LLGKTDHRDFEW

-154 RDYNQFEGIFER
+154 RDYDQFETIFER
-166 LLRLRLSEKFPV
+166 LLRLRLSEKVPAE
-178 QGPHAFPRGNA
+178 GPHAFPKGNA
-189 LLEPDHFFS
+189 LLEPDHFFTH
-198 RFGTV
+198 FGNV
-203 ASRDIL
+203 ASRELL

-221 KWRRERR
+221 KLRRERR

-250 TFSRFQKSETNLA
+250 TFSRFQRSETNLA
-263 LARTEKK
+263 VARTEKT
-270 NAEKTARVS
+270 NAEKTARAS
-279 MSAAEKTAR
+279 MAAADKTAR

-303 VVSDLGEKLK
+303 IVSDLGEKLK

-328 EAYDSKNGTDVQNAS
+328 EAYDTKNGADTQNGS

-351 LNDQGDLLA
+351 LSDQGDLLA
-360 DDNNLDGAVNA
+360 DDNNLDGAVTA
-371 YQEACGI
+371 YQEACRI

-388 KDEWMAE
+388 KDEWVAE

-427 QKLASAKPAEVG
+427 QKLASAKPADVA
-439 PKSEWTKVL
+439 PRSEWTKVL

-462 GARGPFEQARDI
+462 GARAPFEQARDI
-474 LRGLAERDAQN
+474 LRGLADRDAQN
-485 TEGWLRV
+485 SEAWLRV
-492 RQICNQIGDLEV
+492 RQICNQLGDLEV

-515 YTDQLAADQKVAQL
+515 YTDQLAADEKLAQL
-529 SPGDTSEE
+529 SPGDVSEE

-563 YQEELTGFENLV
+563 YEQELKGFENLLLRG
-575 HSSPTD
+575 STD
-581 SSLRF
+581 GSLRF
-586 DLSVA
+586 GLSVA

-597 VLREEGKPDTALPKL
+597 VLREEGQPEPALPKL
-612 EKAVEITEQ
+612 QKAVEIAQQ
-621 LASQEA
+621 LVSQESSE
-627 NDKKYQRQLSVSLQ
+627 KKYQRQLSVSLQ

-647 ADLDKTPAALQAYLR
+647 ADLEKTPAALQAYAQ
-662 SQEICERLAAAVP
+662 SQEICERLVAAVP
-675 GDATYQQDLAD
+675 GDTVYQQDLAD
-686 CLGRAGD
+686 CLGRVGD
-693 LYRADGNLTKARG
+693 LYKADGDLAKARA
-706 SYQHCLQIS
+706 SYQRCLEIS
-715 ESLVSRDEANPIR
+715 ESLVSRDESNPVR

-736 QRLAEATALSDKGG
+736 QRLAEATALSDKD

-762 IFERLLETNSRN
+762 IFQRLLETNGRN

-783 GYLQAGKI
+783 GYLQTGKI
-791 LQQGGKTTD
+791 LQQGGKIAD
-800 ATTQYN
+800 AAAQYN
-806 QSLKVLLS
+806 QSLKALLS

-823 YGVSVML
+823 YGVSVLL
-830 GAEEALGKKY
+830 GAEEALGKKF

-851 H
+851 Q

>member
-59 FDLIAC
+59 FDLVAC
-65 VLRQSSCVWG
+65 VLRRSSCVWG

-81 GLPPELAQSLPN
+81 GMPPEMAQNLPSA
-93 RENGKIP
+93 EHGKIP

-106 HTESDGVDSTS
+106 HAEGDAADSTS

-131 LLGKAEQRDFEW
+131 LLGKVDHRDFEW

-154 RDYNQFEGIFER
+154 SDYDQFEGTFER

-178 QGPHAFPRGNA
+178 EGPHTFPKGSA

-198 RFGTV
+198 RFGAA
-203 ASRDIL
+203 ASREIL

-250 TFSRFQKSETNLA
+250 TLSRFQRSQTNLA
-263 LARTEKK
+263 VARTEKQ

-279 MSAAEKTAR
+279 MAAADKTAR
-288 ESIEAKLQSE
+288 ESIDAKLQSE

-303 VVSDLGEKLK
+303 IVSDLGEKLK

-328 EAYDSKNGTDVQNAS
+328 EVYDAKNGSDVQKPS

-360 DDNNLDGAVNA
+360 DDNNLDGAVTA
-371 YQEACGI
+371 YQEACQI

-388 KDEWMAE
+388 KDEWVAE

-408 TQGKIGEAMENYQR
+408 TQGKIGEAMDNYQR

-427 QKLASAKPAEVG
+427 QKLASANPTEVG

-485 TEGWLRV
+485 AEAWLRV

-515 YTDQLAADQKVAQL
+515 YQDQLTADQKVAQL
-529 SPGDTSEE
+529 SPGDISQE

-558 DALTY
+558 EALTY
-563 YQEELTGFENLV
+563 YQEELTGFENLLRR
-575 HSSPTD
+575 SS
-581 SSLRF
+581 SESGLRF

-591 YESVGG
+591 YQSVGG
-597 VLREEGKPDTALPKL
+597 VLREEGKPDSALPKL
-612 EKAVEITEQ
+612 QKAVEIAQQ
-621 LASQEA
+621 LVSQEA
-627 NDKKYQRQLSVSLQ
+627 NEKKYQRQLSVSLQ
-641 NYGSVL
+641 NYGSAL
-647 ADLDKTPAALQAYLR
+647 ADLDKTPAALQAYSQ
-662 SQEICERLAAAVP
+662 SQEICERLVAAVP
-675 GDATYQQDLAD
+675 GDAVYQQDLAD
-686 CLGRAGD
+686 CVGRVGD
-693 LYRADGNLTKARG
+693 LYRADGNLAKARA
-706 SYQHCLQIS
+706 SYQRCLQIS
-715 ESLVSRDEANPIR
+715 ESLVSRDETNPAR

-736 QRLAEATALSDKGG
+736 QRLAEATALSDKS

-755 YYKVSCD
+755 FYKVSCD
-762 IFERLLETNSRN
+762 IFERLLQTNSHN

-791 LQQGGKTTD
+791 LQQGGKTAD
-800 ATTQYN
+800 ATTQFN
-806 QSLKVLLS
+806 QSLKVLLN

-823 YGVSVML
+823 YGVSVLL
-830 GAEEALGKKY
+830 GSEEALGKKF
-840 SADGGVVAELA
+840 SADGGVVAEQ
-851 H
+851 

>member
-37 ELELWLWSSRWTEN
+37 DLELWLWSSRWTEN

-59 FDLIAC
+59 FDLVVC
-65 VLRQSSCVWG
+65 VLRRSSCVWG

-81 GLPPELAQSLPN
+81 GMPSDLAQSLPSH
-93 RENGKIP
+93 ENGKIP

-106 HTESDGVDSTS
+106 HAEGDAADSTS
-117 PINQMVSPS
+117 PMNQMVSPS

-131 LLGKAEQRDFEW
+131 LLGKADHRDFEW

-154 RDYNQFEGIFER
+154 RDYDQFETIFER
-166 LLRLRLSEKFPV
+166 LLRLRLSEKVPAE
-178 QGPHAFPRGNA
+178 GPHAFPKGNA

-198 RFGTV
+198 RFGNG
-203 ASRDIL
+203 ASRELL

-250 TFSRFQKSETNLA
+250 TFSRFQRSETNLA
-263 LARTEKK
+263 VARTEKT
-270 NAEKTARVS
+270 NAEKTARAS
-279 MSAAEKTAR
+279 MAAADKTAR

-303 VVSDLGEKLK
+303 IVSDLGEKLK

-328 EAYDSKNGTDVQNAS
+328 EAYDTKNGADTQNGS
-343 VQVLRVAA
+343 VQVLRVTA

-360 DDNNLDGAVNA
+360 DDNNLDGAVNS
-371 YQEACGI
+371 YEEACRI

-388 KDEWMAE
+388 KDEWVAE

-427 QKLASAKPAEVG
+427 QKLASAKPADVA
-439 PKSEWTKVL
+439 PRSEWTKVL
-448 VKLGTTFMAQKDWA
+448 VKLGTTFMAQKDWT
-462 GARGPFEQARDI
+462 GARAPFEQARDI
-474 LRGLAERDAQN
+474 LRSLADRDAQN
-485 TEGWLRV
+485 SEAWLRV
-492 RQICNQIGDLEV
+492 RQICNQLGDLEV

-515 YTDQLAADQKVAQL
+515 YTDQLAADEKLAHL
-529 SPGDTSEE
+529 SPGDASEE

-550 LEAQGKMA
+550 LEAQGKME

-563 YQEELTGFENLV
+563 YEQELKGFENLLLRT
-575 HSSPTD
+575 SND
-581 SSLRF
+581 GSLRF
-586 DLSVA
+586 GLSVA

-597 VLREEGKPDTALPKL
+597 VLREEGKPDLALPKL
-612 EKAVEITEQ
+612 ENAVEIAQQ
-621 LASQEA
+621 LVSQESSE
-627 NDKKYQRQLSVSLQ
+627 KKYQRQLSVSLQ

-647 ADLDKTPAALQAYLR
+647 ADLDKTPAALQAYAQ
-662 SQEICERLAAAVP
+662 SQEICERLVAAVP
-675 GDATYQQDLAD
+675 GDTVYQQDLAD
-686 CLGRAGD
+686 CLGRVGD
-693 LYRADGNLTKARG
+693 LDKADGNLAKARA
-706 SYQHCLQIS
+706 SYQRCLQIS
-715 ESLVSRDEANPIR
+715 ESLVSRDESNPVR

-736 QRLAEATALSDKGG
+736 QRLAEATALSDKD

-762 IFERLLETNSRN
+762 IFQRLLETNGRN

-783 GYLQAGKI
+783 GYLQTGKI
-791 LQQGGKTTD
+791 LQQGGKTAD
-800 ATTQYN
+800 ATAQYN
-806 QSLKVLLS
+806 QSLKALLS

-823 YGVSVML
+823 YGVSVLL
-830 GAEEALGKKY
+830 GAEEALGKKF

-851 H
+851 R

>member
-24 AMARVEIDFKPRV
+24 AMARVEIDFKPGV
-37 ELELWLWSSRWTEN
+37 ELDLWLWSSRWTEN
-51 SKFPSARQ
+51 SKFPPARQ
-59 FDLIAC
+59 FDLVAC
-65 VLRQSSCVWG
+65 VLRRSSCVWG

-81 GLPPELAQSLPN
+81 GIPPELAQKPPGK
-93 RENGKIP
+93 ENGKIP

-106 HTESDGVDSTS
+106 HAESDTADSTT
-117 PINQMVSPS
+117 PMNQMVSPS

-131 LLGKAEQRDFEW
+131 LLGKADHRDFEW

-154 RDYNQFEGIFER
+154 RDYDQFETIFER
-166 LLRLRLSEKFPV
+166 LLRLRLCEKFPV
-178 QGPHAFPRGNA
+178 EGPHTFPKGNS
-189 LLEPDHFFS
+189 LLEPDHFFT
-198 RFGTV
+198 RFGTI
-203 ASRDIL
+203 ASREIL
-209 SYINEWLAEVRA
+209 SYVNEWLAEVRA

-228 GVALTAFVSA
+228 AVVLTAFVSA
-238 ATLATAITFGSV
+238 ATLATAITFGSL
-250 TFSRFQKSETNLA
+250 TFSRFQRSQTNLA
-263 LARTEKK
+263 VARNEKL
-270 NAEKTARVS
+270 NAEKTARAS
-279 MSAAEKTAR
+279 MAAAEKTAR
-288 ESIEAKLQSE
+288 ESIAAKLQSD

-303 VVSDLGEKLK
+303 VVSDVGEKLK

-328 EAYDSKNGTDVQNAS
+328 EAYDAKNGTDAQTAS

-371 YQEACGI
+371 YHEACRI

-439 PKSEWTKVL
+439 LKSEWTKVL

-485 TEGWLRV
+485 RDAWLRV
-492 RQICNQIGDLEV
+492 RQICNQLGDLEV

-509 DRAVHA
+509 DRAVRA
-515 YTDQLAADQKVAQL
+515 YTDQLAADQKLAHL
-529 SPGDTSEE
+529 SPGDASEE

-550 LEAQGKMA
+550 LEAQGKME

-563 YQEELTGFENLV
+563 YQQELTGFENLA
-575 HSSPTD
+575 HRSPTD

-586 DLSVA
+586 DLSAA
-591 YESVGG
+591 YGSVGEI
-597 VLREEGKPDTALPKL
+597 LRGEGKPDLALPKL
-612 EKAVEITEQ
+612 EKAMEIAQQ
-621 LASQEA
+621 LVNQEA
-627 NDKKYQRQLSVSLQ
+627 NEKKYQRQLSISLQ

-647 ADLDKTPAALQAYLR
+647 ADLEKTPAAFQAYAQ
-662 SQEICERLAAAVP
+662 SQEICERLVGAMP
-675 GDATYQQDLAD
+675 GDAVYQQDLAD
-686 CLGRAGD
+686 CLGRVGD
-693 LYRADGNLTKARG
+693 LYKAEGDVAKARA
-706 SYQHCLQIS
+706 SYQRCLEIS
-715 ESLVSRDEANPIR
+715 ESLLSRDETNPVR

-736 QRLAEATALSDKGG
+736 QRLGEATALSDKS

-762 IFERLLETNSRN
+762 IFERLLETNGRN

-783 GYLQAGKI
+783 GYLQVGKI
-791 LQQGGKTTD
+791 LQQGGKTAD
-800 ATTQYN
+800 ATAQFN

-823 YGVSVML
+823 YGVTVLL
-830 GAEEALGKKY
+830 GAEESLGKKF

-851 H
+851 Q

>member
-24 AMARVEIDFKPRV
+24 AMARIENDFKPRV

-59 FDLIAC
+59 FDLVAC
-65 VLRQSSCVWG
+65 VLRRSSCVWG

-81 GLPPELAQSLPN
+81 GLPQDLARTLPS
-93 RENGKIP
+93 EDTGKIP

-106 HTESDGVDSTS
+106 HGEGEAVESTS
-117 PINQMVSPS
+117 PMNQMVSPS

-131 LLGKAEQRDFEW
+131 LLGKVNQRDFEW
-143 ENNFTTSINSY
+143 ENNFTTCINSY
-154 RDYNQFEGIFER
+154 RDYEQFEAVFER
-166 LLRLRLSEKFPV
+166 LLRQRLNERFPAEA
-178 QGPHAFPRGNA
+178 GSHLFPKGNA

-198 RFGTV
+198 RFGTS
-203 ASRDIL
+203 ASREIL

-238 ATLATAITFGSV
+238 AALATAITFGSV
-250 TFSRFQKSETNLA
+250 TFSRFQRSETNLA
-263 LARTEKK
+263 VARTEKS
-270 NAEKTARVS
+270 NAEKTARTS
-279 MSAAEKTAR
+279 MAASDKTAR
-288 ESIEAKLQSE
+288 ESVEARLQSE

-303 VVSDLGEKLK
+303 IVSDLGEKLK

-328 EAYDSKNGTDVQNAS
+328 QAYDSKTGSSDPNSS
-343 VQVLRVAA
+343 VQALRVAA

-360 DDNNLDGAVNA
+360 DDNNLDGAVAA
-371 YQEACGI
+371 YQQACRI
-378 LEDLVKQEPA
+378 IQELVQQQPA
-388 KDEWMAE
+388 KDEWAAE

-427 QKLASAKPAEVG
+427 QKLASAKPSDEA
-439 PKSEWTKVL
+439 PKSEWIKVL
-448 VKLGTTFMAQKDWA
+448 VKLGATFMAKKDWA

-485 TEGWLRV
+485 PEAWVRV
-492 RQICNQIGDLEV
+492 RQICNQLGDLEV

-515 YTDQLAADQKVAQL
+515 YADQLAADHKLAEL
-529 SPGDTSEE
+529 SPGDIGEE
-537 RDVAICQE
+537 RDVAICEE
-545 RIGYV
+545 RIAYV
-550 LEAQGKMA
+550 LEAQGKIT
-558 DALTY
+558 DAQGY
-563 YQEELTGFENLV
+563 YEQELAGIEHLV
-575 HSSPTD
+575 HRNSND
-581 SSLRF
+581 GGLRY

-591 YESVGG
+591 YENVGSA
-597 VLREEGKPDTALPKL
+597 LREEGKPEEALPKL
-612 EKAVEITEQ
+612 QKAVELAQQ
-621 LASQEA
+621 LVNEGGS
-627 NDKKYQRQLSVSLQ
+627 DKKFQRQLSVSLQ

-647 ADLDKTPAALQAYLR
+647 ADLDKTPAALQAYVQ
-662 SQEICERLAAAVP
+662 SEQICETLVSAEP
-675 GDATYQQDLAD
+675 GDVVYQQDLAD

-693 LYRADGNLTKARG
+693 LYKADGNLAKAHT
-706 SYQHCLQIS
+706 SYQRCLQIS
-715 ESLVSRDEANPIR
+715 ESLVSRDEANPVR

-736 QRLAEATALSDKGG
+736 QRMAEATALSDKG

-755 YYKVSCD
+755 YYKTSCD
-762 IFERLLETNSRN
+762 IFERLLETNSHN

-783 GYLQAGKI
+783 GCLQAGKL
-791 LQQGGKTTD
+791 LQQQGKTAD
-800 ATTQYN
+800 ATTEFN
-806 QSLKVLLS
+806 QSLKALLS

-823 YGVSVML
+823 YGVSVLL
-830 GAEEALGKKY
+830 GAEASLGKKFP
-840 SADGGVVAELA
+840 ADGGVVAELVQ
-851 H
+851 